1 MDIVRWWQSL
11 TGGGIMLV
19 MAKTPKKKPK
29 DTAPV
34 IYLRLDDGTY
44 SALLAYIG
52 AQETPPDKTTVG
64 LVALRQ
70 FLSKHGHYPPKRD

>member
-1 MDIVRWWQSL
+1 MSHA
-11 TGGGIMLV
+11 GAGSMSV
-19 MAKTPKKKPK
+19 MAKEPKKSNPSKKGAK

-44 SALLAYIG
+44 RGLLSYIQ

-70 FLSKHGHYPPKRD
+70 FLAKHGHYPAKP